1 MPCHSC
7 RVIVK
12 VGDTGTMIE
21 ANQFEEIVQ
30 IKMSRELRGKPLY
43 WVAAY
48 LVDGLLI
55 DTGCK
60 HTADEL
66 LKFLEEQTIK
76 LAVNTHYHE
85 DHIGAN
91 YLLKQK
97 FGIGIFAHC
106 ESVPLINQV
115 PQLYPYQEM
124 VWGYPEP
131 TEVDCL
137 PEKLETDHL
146 HFEVVETPGHCKGH
160 IALVEPEKGWCFS
173 GDLFV
178 SERPKVVRPEE
189 NIREIM
195 RSMKRLVEL
204 KTDRLILLTSMGNVV
219 QDGRRAL
226 QSCIEYLQDV
236 SQRAK
241 QLKKKGLSID
251 AIRDELFDRES
262 HLAGFTDGQFSSKNL
277 IRAVLRA

>member
-1 MPCHSC
+1 
-7 RVIVK
+7 
-12 VGDTGTMIE
+12 MIE
-21 ANQFEEIVQ
+21 TNQFEEIVQ
-30 IKMSRELRGKPLY
+30 IKMSRVIGGKPLY

-66 LKFLEEQTIK
+66 IKFLEEQTLR

-85 DHIGAN
+85 DHVGAY

-97 FGIGIFAHC
+97 FGIEIFAHY
-106 ESVPLINQV
+106 ESVSLINQV

-131 TEVDCL
+131 TKVDCL
-137 PEKLETDHL
+137 SEEIKTDHL

-178 SERPKVVRPEE
+178 SEKPKVVRPEE

-195 RSMKRLVEL
+195 ESMKKLIDL
-204 KTDRLILLTSMGNVV
+204 KTHRLILLTSIGKVV

-226 QSCIEYLQDV
+226 QSCLEYLQDV

-241 QLKKKGLSID
+241 QLEKEGLSID
-251 AIRDELFDRES
+251 TIRDKLFDRED
-262 HLAGFTDGQFSSKNL
+262 HLAGFTDGQFSSENL
-277 IRAVLRA
+277 IRAALRA

>member
-1 MPCHSC
+1 
-7 RVIVK
+7 
-12 VGDTGTMIE
+12 MIE
-21 ANQFEEIVQ
+21 VNQFEEIVQ
-30 IKMSRELRGKPLY
+30 IKMSRELGGKPLY

-55 DTGCK
+55 DTGCR

-66 LKFLEEQTIK
+66 LKFLEEQSVK
-76 LAVNTHYHE
+76 LIVNTHYHE

-91 YLLKQK
+91 HLLKK
-97 FGIGIFAHC
+97 KSGIGIFAHR
-106 ESVPLINQV
+106 ESVPLINQI
-115 PQLYPYQEM
+115 PRLYPYQEM

-137 PEKLETDHL
+137 SGKIKTDHL

-178 SERPKVVRPEE
+178 SERPAVVRPEE
-189 NIREIM
+189 NITEII
-195 RSMKRLVEL
+195 RSMKKLIDL
-204 KTDRLILLTSMGNVV
+204 KTDRLILLTSIGNVV
-219 QDGRRAL
+219 QDARRAL
-226 QSCIEYLQDV
+226 QSCIEYFRGL

-241 QLKKKGLSID
+241 QLEKKGHSIE
-251 AIRDELFDRES
+251 AIRDGIFERES
-262 HLAGFTDGQFSSKNL
+262 RFAGFTDGQFSSENL
-277 IRAVLRA
+277 IRAVLRT

>member
-1 MPCHSC
+1 
-7 RVIVK
+7 
-12 VGDTGTMIE
+12 MIE
-21 ANQFEEIVQ
+21 IHQFEEVVQ
-30 IKMSRELRGKPLY
+30 IKMSRELGGKPLY

-60 HTADEL
+60 HTAGEL
-66 LKFLEEQTIK
+66 HKFLEDKTLK
-76 LAVNTHYHE
+76 LVVNTHYHE

-91 YLLKQK
+91 YLLKKK
-97 FGIGIFAHC
+97 FGVEIRAHR

-131 TEVDCL
+131 TEVNCL
-137 PEKLETDHL
+137 PEKIVTDHL
-146 HFEVVETPGHCKGH
+146 RFEVVETPGHCKGH

-178 SERPKVVRPEE
+178 SERPKVIRPEE
-189 NIREIM
+189 NITEIM
-195 RSMKRLVEL
+195 RSMKKLVDL

-226 QSCIEYLQDV
+226 QSCIAYLQDM
-236 SQRAK
+236 SQSAK
-241 QLKKKGLSID
+241 QLEKKGLSIET
-251 AIRDELFDRES
+251 IRDELFERES
-262 HLAGFTDGQFSSKNL
+262 SLAGFTDGQFSSENL
-277 IRAVLRA
+277 IRAVLRESMNHSK

>member
-1 MPCHSC
+1 M
-7 RVIVK
+7 VK
-12 VGDTGTMIE
+12 VGNAGRKIE
-21 ANQFEEIVQ
+21 VNQFEEIVQ
-30 IKMSRELRGKPLY
+30 IKMSRELGGKPLY

-66 LKFLEEQTIK
+66 LKFLEEQTLK
-76 LAVNTHYHE
+76 LIVNTHYHE

-91 YLLKQK
+91 HLLKQK
-97 FGIGIFAHC
+97 FGIGVFAHC

-115 PQLYPYQEM
+115 PKLYPYQEI

-131 TEVDCL
+131 TQVDCL
-137 PEKLETDHL
+137 TEKIETDHL
-146 HFEVVETPGHCKGH
+146 HFEVIETPGHCKGH

-178 SERPKVVRPEE
+178 SERPAVVRPEE
-189 NIREIM
+189 NITEII
-195 RSMKRLVEL
+195 RSMKQLVDL
-204 KTDRLILLTSMGNVV
+204 KTDRLILLTSIGNVV

-226 QSCIEYLQDV
+226 QSCIEYFQDL

-241 QLKKKGLSID
+241 QLEKKGLSIE
-251 AIRDELFDRES
+251 AIRDKLFDRES
-262 HLAGFTDGQFSSKNL
+262 HLAGFTDGQFSSENL
-277 IRAVLRA
+277 IRAVLRT

>member
-1 MPCHSC
+1 MLEFSFT
-7 RVIVK
+7 
-12 VGDTGTMIE
+12 GEDTGSMIE
-21 ANQFEEIVQ
+21 INQFEEIIQ
-30 IKMSRELRGKPLY
+30 IRMSRELGGKPRY

-66 LKFLEEQTIK
+66 LKFLEDQSVK
-76 LAVNTHYHE
+76 LVVNTHYHE

-91 YLLKQK
+91 HLLKQNSD
-97 FGIGIFAHC
+97 IEIFAHR
-106 ESVPLINQV
+106 ESVPLINHV
-115 PQLYPYQEM
+115 PKLYPYQEM

-137 PEKLETDHL
+137 SDKLKTDRL
-146 HFEVVETPGHCKGH
+146 HFEVVETPGHCSGH

-178 SERPKVVRPEE
+178 SERPPVVRPEE
-189 NIREIM
+189 NITEII
-195 RSMKRLVEL
+195 RSMKKLIDL
-204 KTDRLILLTSMGNVV
+204 KTDRLILFTSIGNVV

-226 QSCIEYLQDV
+226 QSCIDYFRDL

-241 QLKKKGLSID
+241 QLDKKGLSIE
-251 AIRDELFDRES
+251 AIRDRLFERES
-262 HLAGFTDGQFSSKNL
+262 HLARLTDGQFSSENL
-277 IRAVLRA
+277 VRAVLQS